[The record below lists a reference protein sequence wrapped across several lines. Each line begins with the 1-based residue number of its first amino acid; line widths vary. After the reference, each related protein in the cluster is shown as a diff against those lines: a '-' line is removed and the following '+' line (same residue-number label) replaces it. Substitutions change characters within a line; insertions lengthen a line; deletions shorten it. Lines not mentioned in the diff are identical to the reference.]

1 MAPEVL
7 SSQVFPKSDVWSAG
21 VLCYQ
26 LLTGEWGQE
35 NPPLSPQSYLR
46 VHEPNGNQTTATV
59 QLQCECLTEAC
70 VVRAGY
76 LPFNDSKS
84 AKNPALSKI
93 WKAILTEEP
102 RFKGSAWA
110 EISDQAKDFVR
121 SLLQR

>member
-7 SSQVFPKSDVWSAG
+7 SSEVYPKSDVWSAG

-26 LLTGEWGQE
+26 LLTG
-35 NPPLSPQSYLR
+35 
-46 VHEPNGNQTTATV
+46 
-59 QLQCECLTEAC
+59 
-70 VVRAGY
+70 Y

-84 AKNPALSKI
+84 SKAPALSKI

-110 EISDQAKDFVR
+110 EISPQAKEFC
-121 SLLQR
+121 SYLLQR